1 MIMTCPRRTLS
12 CGLLALASCSLLQ
25 EAIAEGVD
33 VLYPCQD
40 ITGSWKSEPYGYHQM
55 SYNTSTGLFDK
66 LTIPNINCTF
76 DFEPF
81 SEGDGGCTFT
91 GLNTWASADGKY
103 GDSEVFIGS
112 FLETPASFSFREL
125 HQLPNLGGLEVQA
138 GKFYGTLRGEDEMFI
153 SHEVHTMSH
162 STIGYFRA
170 VLRRERNNQTSP
182 VPEAEANENAVT
194 SGSGSTRRLHFQ
206 PVRNLVS
213 SLFGFLI

>member
-1 MIMTCPRRTLS
+1 MIMACPRRTLS

-40 ITGSWKSEPYGYHQM
+40 ITGAWKSEPYGFHQL

-66 LTIPNINCTF
+66 LTIPNITCTF

-81 SEGDGGCTFT
+81 SEGDGDCTFT
-91 GLNTWASADGKY
+91 GLNTWTSADGKY
-103 GDSEVFIGS
+103 KDSEVFIGS
-112 FLETPASFSFREL
+112 FLETPASFSFQEVHKGGPSL
-125 HQLPNLGGLEVQA
+125 SGLEVVS
-138 GKFYGTLRGEDEMFI
+138 GKFYGTVQGDDMFI
-153 SHEVHTMSH
+153 SHEVHTSSR

-170 VLRRERNNQTSP
+170 VFRRERNNQVSP
-182 VPEAEANENAVT
+182 VPEAEANDNAVT
-194 SGSGSTRRLHFQ
+194 SGSGSTRRLNFQ

-213 SLFGFLI
+213 SLFGF